1 MQVKTKSGC
10 RKSKTHAENKEKQ
23 EAWKNVSLKWV
34 VDFIIPAYSQAFQH
48 LLKGER
54 SGKKKE
60 EGPPDRSVDAF
71 EHLPLSYTPHT
82 HKPIQV
88 RDTCGQGEARLSRN
102 FPKKDIFHRGNFGNV
117 FSLKMNFSPKIPT
130 NETLLWKYFQNV

>member
-10 RKSKTHAENKEKQ
+10 RKSKKHAENKEKQ
-23 EAWKNVSLKWV
+23 EARKNVSLKWV
-34 VDFIIPAYSQAFQH
+34 VDFIIHAYFQAFQH

-71 EHLPLSYTPHT
+71 EHLPLSYTPQT

-88 RDTCGQGEARLSRN
+88 RALADKGKQE
-102 FPKKDIFHRGNFGNV
+102 
-117 FSLKMNFSPKIPT
+117 
-130 NETLLWKYFQNV
+130 